1 MVSTIAGVAI
11 MWALVSYLHS
21 GEIHNHGADSTV
33 HEESIHSDEHS
44 DEHDDEHADEHDHE

>member
-21 GEIHNHGADSTV
+21 GEEHDHAADTIAI
-33 HEESIHSDEHS
+33 EESTHSDEH
-44 DEHDDEHADEHDHE
+44 E